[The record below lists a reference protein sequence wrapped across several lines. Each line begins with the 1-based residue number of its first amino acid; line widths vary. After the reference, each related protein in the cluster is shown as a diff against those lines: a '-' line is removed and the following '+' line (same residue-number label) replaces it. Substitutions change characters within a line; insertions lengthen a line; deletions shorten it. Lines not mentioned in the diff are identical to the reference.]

1 MSALEHCSSAS
12 PIFERFSAISR
23 VPKTYR
29 TRFAPPIIYTNSSLN
44 LFSSVSFN
52 SFSNPSFCVEK
63 SELRSSWN
71 HSKCLLRSPGREFIP
86 PKEEDDEEVETEYD
100 GDDGEEAAD
109 SDSFDAEALEEEA
122 QDAVREYT
130 VSLSRELT
138 IEDETND
145 RKGTGGKQRRR
156 KTSSV
161 KIPDHLLPRVTIVG
175 RPNVGKSALFNRLVG
190 GSKAIV
196 VDEPGVTRDR
206 LYGRSFWG
214 EHEFM
219 VIDTG
224 GVITVS
230 KSQADF
236 MEELAITTTIG
247 MEGIALASREAAVAR
262 MPSMIE
268 RQATAAVEEASVI
281 IFLVDG
287 QAGLTAADVE
297 IADWLR
303 RNYSNKSIILAVNK
317 CESPR
322 KGILQASEF
331 WSLGF
336 SPLPVSAIS
345 GTGTGELLDLVCS
358 KMKKV
363 EALENP
369 SEEENYVPAISI
381 VGRPN
386 VGKSSILN
394 ALVGED
400 RTIVSPISGTTRDA
414 IDSEFTAEDGQKF
427 QLIDTAGIRR
437 RAAVAS
443 SGSTTEALSV
453 NRAFRAIR
461 RSDVVALVIEA
472 LACITEQDCRIAERI
487 EREGKGCVIVVNK
500 WDTIPNKKQQTA
512 TYYEQDVRETLRTL
526 DWAPIVYCTATAGNN
541 VEKIIVAAGMVEKER
556 SRRLGT
562 SILNQVVQEAIAFKA
577 PPRTRGGK
585 RGRVYY
591 STQAAIR
598 PPTFVFFVNDANLF
612 PETYRRYMEKK
623 LRSDVGFSGTPIRL
637 LWRSRRTMEKGE
649 GKTAA
654 TNIQVPPA
662 HRDRNLAVTRS

>member
-1 MSALEHCSSAS
+1 MSSRELCTSSPFS
-12 PIFERFSAISR
+12 QRFSLISSISR
-23 VPKTYR
+23 VSPISPTF
-29 TRFAPPIIYTNSSLN
+29 FAPPNLYRNSCANLSLR
-44 LFSSVSFN
+44 
-52 SFSNPSFCVEK
+52 SFSNLSVCVEK
-63 SELRSSWN
+63 SNLKRFRNRLQCDSQSSD
-71 HSKCLLRSPGREFIP
+71 SEFSGN
-86 PKEEDDEEVETEYD
+86 EEVEVEEEEDGGVESGSVDDEEI
-100 GDDGEEAAD
+100 DDT
-109 SDSFDAEALEEEA
+109 DSFDIKALEEEA
-122 QDAVREYT
+122 ESAVREYSL
-130 VSLSRELT
+130 SLSRELI

-145 RKGTGGKQRRR
+145 RKEIGGKR
-156 KTSSV
+156 KRQKSSSRN
-161 KIPDHLLPRVTIVG
+161 IPDHLLPRVTIVG

-190 GSKAIV
+190 GNKAIV

-214 EHEFM
+214 DHEFM
-219 VIDTG
+219 VVDTG
-224 GVITVS
+224 GVLNIS
-230 KSQADF
+230 KSPANV
-236 MEELAITTTIG
+236 MEELAISTSIG
-247 MEGIALASREAAVAR
+247 MDEIPLASREAAVAK

-303 RNYSNKSIILAVNK
+303 KNYSNKSIILAVNK

-322 KGILQASEF
+322 KGIMQASEF

-336 SPLPVSAIS
+336 SPLPISAVS
-345 GTGTGELLDLVCS
+345 GTGTGEFLDLVC
-358 KMKKV
+358 KEFKTT
-363 EALENP
+363 EGLENP
-369 SEEENYVPAISI
+369 DEPENYVPAVAI

-414 IDSEFTAEDGQKF
+414 IDTEFIGPDGQKF
-427 QLIDTAGIRR
+427 RLIDTAGIRR
-437 RAAVAS
+437 RAAIAS
-443 SGSTTEALSV
+443 AGSTTEALSV
-453 NRAFRAIR
+453 NRAFRAVR

-500 WDTIPNKKQQTA
+500 WDTIPNKNQQTA
-512 TYYEQDVRETLRTL
+512 TYYEQDVREKLRL
-526 DWAPIVYCTATAGNN
+526 LNWAPIVYSTATAGQS
-541 VEKIIVAAGMVEKER
+541 VETIIVAACMVEKER
-556 SRRLGT
+556 SRRLST
-562 SILNQVVQEAIAFKA
+562 AILNQVVQEALAFKS

-598 PPTFVFFVNDANLF
+598 PPTFVFFVNDAKLF
-612 PETYRRYMEKK
+612 PETYRRYMEKQ
-623 LRSDVGFSGTPIRL
+623 LRTDAGFSGTPIRL
-637 LWRSRRTMEKGE
+637 LWRSRRKMERDE
-649 GKTAA
+649 GRAAA
-654 TNIQVPPA
+654 TNTQAPLA
-662 HRDRNLAVTRS
+662 RRDRKLAVAT